1 MGRDVRVPRVGAEIG
16 GQLAAACSGLPVGVI
31 WGQDS
36 RVRLGGKHLPVLCHL
51 AGPIF

>member
-1 MGRDVRVPRVGAEIG
+1 MRVQHVGAEIG
-16 GQLAAACSGLPVGVI
+16 GQLAGACSGLPVGGI

-36 RVRLGGKHLPVLCHL
+36 RVRLGGKHLPMLCHL